1 MNGLYCQPIKVP
13 QHASSTAQHNQQP
26 GGVFPRRDTQSTNWA
41 PRDKYTTS
49 TTSQQLPI
57 ILNSQ
62 WKFSWPEAAGG
73 ATSFSSDQISTTLSK
88 AHPSHRSSQLSCVHL
103 CLIPL
108 LQAETHYCVLTQLI
122 DKGERRCHFMELGLP
137 PGPQSLPLPLY
148 LLQGSPSI
156 PRALPEITAL
166 SPLLWP

>member
-13 QHASSTAQHNQQP
+13 QHASSAAQHNQQP

-49 TTSQQLPI
+49 TTSQKLPI
-57 ILNSQ
+57 ILNGQ

-73 ATSFSSDQISTTLSK
+73 ATASQVTRFPHTLPIEHLNSPVCTPPLSPCYRQRHITVFLHSLQRRANDGAISWSW
-88 AHPSHRSSQLSCVHL
+88 
-103 CLIPL
+103 
-108 LQAETHYCVLTQLI
+108 
-122 DKGERRCHFMELGLP
+122 GFP
-137 PGPQSLPLPLY
+137 PGPRSLSLPLPLY

-156 PRALPEITAL
+156 PCALPEITAL
-166 SPLLWP
+166 CPLLWP